1 MQTTVPEGY
10 PATLD
15 LFNHPT
21 KDVALVK
28 RDWVDY
34 APNNAITEDAPIEF
48 NIEANSLRYVDLSKT
63 LLNIKAKVVKGDGSD
78 ITVTDNV
85 APVNLTLQSL
95 WRQVDLSLNQIPLPS
110 VGTNHP
116 YKSIVDVLLTNGEDA
131 KKTQLQGQLYSKD
144 MAGYMDD
151 SEFGNNSGFNWR
163 KEVTSNSRIVEMMG
177 PLYLDL
183 TQQDRALVNG
193 VSISIKLWPSSRQF
207 RLMAKDPPAP
217 EPPATALKADFKI
230 KILEATLKVCQVTV
244 NPKVMLGH
252 EEALNNGPALYP
264 YTRSEIKTYTMAEG
278 IQNYRI
284 DNLFNGDVPT
294 RLVVGLV
301 SGDAYSGSYYKN
313 PFNFANYDLNSMAFY
328 VDNVPTPQKPFTPKF
343 DTGAGGSYT
352 TPYLALFGN
361 KTGEDLGNYIDL
373 RDFPR
378 GYALYRFD
386 VTEND
391 QKIKKGNT
399 RLELAFD
406 TKLPHVVT
414 VIVYAHFP
422 ALTRIDK
429 SRKVLP

>member
-1 MQTTVPEGY
+1 MDMQTTAPEGY
-10 PATLD
+10 PASLD
-15 LFNHPT
+15 LFNRPT

-63 LLNIKAKVVKGDGSD
+63 LLNVKAKVVKGDGTD
-78 ITVTDNV
+78 IANTDNV
-85 APVNLTLQSL
+85 APINLTLQSL
-95 WRQVDLSLNQIPLPS
+95 WRQVDLSLGQIPLPS
-110 VGTNHP
+110 VGTNYP

-131 KKTQLQGQLYSKD
+131 KKTQLQTQLYSKD
-144 MAGYMDD
+144 AAGYMDT
-151 SEFGNNSGFNWR
+151 SEFGGNRGFNWR
-163 KEVTSNSRIVEMMG
+163 KEVTSGSQIVEMMG

-183 TQQDRALVNG
+183 AQQNRALVNG
-193 VSISIKLWPSSRQF
+193 VSVSIKLWPSSRQF
-207 RLMAKDPPAP
+207 RLMASDSPPPAP
-217 EPPATALKADFKI
+217 KADYKI
-230 KILEATLKVCQVTV
+230 KIMEATLKVCQVTV
-244 NPKVMLGH
+244 NAKVMLGH

-264 YTRSEIKTYTMAEG
+264 YSRSEIKTYTMAEG

-294 RLVVGLV
+294 SMLVGLV
-301 SGDAYSGSYYKN
+301 AGDAYSGSYYKN

-328 VDNVPTPQKPFTPKF
+328 LDNVPTPQKPFTPKYGE
-343 DTGAGGSYT
+343 DAEGNYT

-378 GYALYRFD
+378 GYTLYRFD
-386 VTEND
+386 VAEND
-391 QKIKKGNT
+391 QNTKKGNT
-399 RLELAFD
+399 RLEMAFN

-422 ALTRIDK
+422 AVMRIDK
-429 SRKVLP
+429 SRKIQL